1 MHLRTFALA
10 APIALGLGLAACD
23 SRDYEAEI
31 TALQSDLESARSEL
45 QTAQGENEQLK
56 TQMEELQ
63 AQAEQAGG
71 AGEQAGG
78 AIEGDLNRIV
88 ENANAALTSLTQLE
102 TQAPD
107 ADISG
112 LRENVNQIMEAA
124 QATAE
129 QAGVQLQEA
138 VQPAA
143 GPEGQQEPGAG
154 GQGGDQP
161 EPAAG
166 PAEQDSEGAQEPARS
181 DQPAQ
186 QGGQQQQ

>member
-1 MHLRTFALA
+1 MQLRRLAFA
-10 APIALGLGLAACD
+10 APIALGLGVAACD

-31 TALQSDLESARSEL
+31 SALQSDLESARGEL
-45 QTAQGENEQLK
+45 ETAQGENEQLR
-56 TQMEELQ
+56 TQVEELQ
-63 AQAEQAGG
+63 TQAEQPGG

-88 ENANAALTSLTQLE
+88 ENANAALTSLTELE
-102 TQAPD
+102 ARAPD

-129 QAGVQLQEA
+129 QAGVQLEEA

-143 GPEGQQEPGAG
+143 GPEGQQEPAAG
-154 GQGGDQP
+154 GQGEQP
-161 EPAAG
+161 EPGAG
-166 PAEQDSEGAQEPARS
+166 PAEQGSEGAQEPAAGG
-181 DQPAQ
+181 QPEQ
-186 QGGQQQQ
+186 PGGQQQQ

>member
-1 MHLRTFALA
+1 MHVRKLAFA
-10 APIALGLGLAACD
+10 APIAFGLGLAACD

-31 TALQSDLESARSEL
+31 SALQSDLESARSEL
-45 QTAQGENEQLK
+45 ETAQGENEQLR
-56 TQMEELQ
+56 TRVEELQ

-71 AGEQAGG
+71 PGEQAGG

-88 ENANAALTSLTQLE
+88 ENANAALTSLTELE

-129 QAGVQLQEA
+129 QAGVQLQA
-138 VQPAA
+138 VEPAA
-143 GPEGQQEPGAG
+143 GPEGQQQEPAAS
-154 GQGGDQP
+154 GQGGSGPAQ

-166 PAEQDSEGAQEPARS
+166 G
-181 DQPAQ
+181 QPEQ
-186 QGGQQQQ
+186 QGGQQQ

>member
-1 MHLRTFALA
+1 MHVRKLAFA
-10 APIALGLGLAACD
+10 APIAFGLGLAACD

-31 TALQSDLESARSEL
+31 SALQSDLESARGEL
-45 QTAQGENEQLK
+45 ETAQGENEQLR

-63 AQAEQAGG
+63 ARAEPVGG
-71 AGEQAGG
+71 AGGQAGG

-88 ENANAALTSLTQLE
+88 ENANAALTSLTELE
-102 TQAPD
+102 AQAPD

-129 QAGVQLQEA
+129 QAGVQLEEA

-143 GPEGQQEPGAG
+143 GPEGQQEPAAG
-154 GQGGDQP
+154 GQGDQP

-166 PAEQDSEGAQEPARS
+166 PAEQGSEGAQEPAAGG
-181 DQPAQ
+181 QPEQ